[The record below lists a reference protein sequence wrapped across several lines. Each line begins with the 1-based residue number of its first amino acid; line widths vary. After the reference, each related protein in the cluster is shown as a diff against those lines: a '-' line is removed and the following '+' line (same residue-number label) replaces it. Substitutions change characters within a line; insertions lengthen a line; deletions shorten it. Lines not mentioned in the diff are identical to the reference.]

1 MTRPSAAGASPAPPS
16 GAEAPTGSTAVTA
29 TAHDYYTGDQVR
41 LLLGDALSVLREL
54 PDGIADCAV
63 TSPPYFWTRDYR
75 TPGQYGLEDTPQHYL
90 DRLRAVFAE
99 VQRVLA
105 PYGSLW
111 LNLGDSFSQ
120 RTVVRHSSHQGG
132 LHGLRGARPSWREL
146 RAAGRARMP
155 AQNLING
162 RPIAEKSL
170 LMLPER
176 LLVALLDDGWLLR
189 AKIVWAKT
197 VCLPDPAIDRPA
209 RRWEPLF
216 LLTKSRRYVYDTA
229 IAARDDV
236 WHLPASRGAGTHT
249 ASYPADLPQRC
260 IATSCAKG
268 GLVLDPFSG
277 SGTTAQAAVR
287 LGRRYLGIDLRP
299 DFHDLALTRLG
310 LQRPDTTNPET
321 RRAGGEAA

>member
-1 MTRPSAAGASPAPPS
+1 MTPSAAAGASAAPPPGS
-16 GAEAPTGSTAVTA
+16 DTATGSPTA

-54 PDGIADCAV
+54 PDGLADCVV

-75 TPGQYGLEDTPQHYL
+75 TPGQYGLENTPQHYL

-111 LNLGDSFSQ
+111 INLGDSFSQ
-120 RTVVRHSSHQGG
+120 RTVVRRSSHQGG

-155 AQNLING
+155 AQNLINS
-162 RPIAEKSL
+162 RQIAEKSL

-176 LLVALLDDGWLLR
+176 LLVALLDDGWMLR

-229 IAARDDV
+229 VAARDDV

-249 ASYPADLPQRC
+249 AGYPVELPHRC
-260 IATSCAKG
+260 IATSCVEG

-277 SGTTAQAAVR
+277 AGTTGLAAR
-287 LGRRYLGIDLRP
+287 QLGRAYVGIDLRA

-310 LQRPDTTNPET
+310 LQRPDTTNLE
-321 RRAGGEAA
+321 RREGGQAA